1 MTQQIINVGSAPNDG
16 LGDPIRTAYI
26 KCNDNFGE
34 LYSRAQTE
42 PPTTLVGSIGDQAGM
57 YAYDSNYFYYCY
69 ADYDGSSIIWAQIS
83 EIGNVSVSQIA
94 SGTSDVKIADIN
106 GNATVSING
115 TSNVVV
121 FSSTGMTATANV
133 TGANINGTNI
143 YGTISTAAQP
153 SITSLGILTSLDV
166 NGNVTGGN
174 LLTGGLL
181 SATGNITGGNIS
193 TAGRGTF
200 GTTVSATGNITGG
213 NLISTNDIV
222 ATANIIALDEISA
235 AGNITTTGYFVGTFV
250 GNVTGN
256 FVVPGAN
263 TQVLF
268 NTSGNA
274 DAVSDFTFNKN
285 TNLLTVN
292 GNIAVGNIAAN
303 AAITATANVTGGN
316 LITAGA
322 GRFGTTISA
331 AGNITGGNISVAG
344 GSLTGVI
351 TGNSTAYLGTVL
363 SPIAGIYTGILL
375 ASSNITGGNILS
387 SGVVSASGNITGG
400 NVIGG
405 GLVAVSNI
413 TGGNLALSGIIS
425 ATGNITGGNITTAGT
440 FNTASISA
448 TGNITGG
455 NLLTFGTTISTGVST
470 TGSVSATGNI
480 TGGNLSIG
488 GAALVT
494 ANITGGN
501 LSIGGTTTVSG
512 NITGGNLI
520 TGGVASITGNITG
533 GNLTTGIVSGT
544 SASLSGN
551 ITGGNLLT
559 SGLLSATGN
568 ITGANASLT
577 GNTVV
582 TGNITVNSQN
592 QATAIVNGALDGVG
606 NIGSSSK
613 TFNTVFAKAT
623 TAQYADLA
631 ECYLSDENYAPGTVL
646 AFGGSAEL
654 TISLVDQ
661 DPTIAGV
668 VSTNPAYRMNSGL
681 QGTHV
686 VALAL
691 TGRVPCRVQGKIDR
705 GDMMVSA
712 GNGRARAE
720 KNPVIGSVIGKALES
735 FDGEIGTIEVVVGRL

>member
-26 KCNDNFGE
+26 KCNNNFGE

-94 SGTSDVKIADIN
+94 SGTSNVKIADIN

-121 FSSTGMTATANV
+121 FSTTGMTATANI

-166 NGNVTGGN
+166 NGNITGGN
-174 LLTGGLL
+174 LLTGGL
-181 SATGNITGGNIS
+181 I
-193 TAGRGTF
+193 
-200 GTTVSATGNITGG
+200 SATGNITGG
-213 NLISTNDIV
+213 NLTTAGRGTFGSTVSATGNVTGGNLISNNNIV
-222 ATANIIALDEISA
+222 ASANIISLNQISA
-235 AGNITTTGYFVGTFV
+235 TGNITTTGYFVGTFV

-274 DAVSDFTFNKN
+274 DANSRFTFDKS
-285 TNLLTVN
+285 TSLLTVT
-292 GNIAVGNIAAN
+292 GNIDTGNISAT
-303 AAITATANVTGGN
+303 AAITATGNITGGN
-316 LITAGA
+316 LITAGL
-322 GRFGTTISA
+322 GSFGSTVSA
-331 AGNITGGNISVAG
+331 AGNITGGNLRTAG
-344 GSLTGVI
+344 QVS
-351 TGNSTAYLGTVL
+351 A
-363 SPIAGIYTGILL
+363 AG
-375 ASSNITGGNILS
+375 NITGGNLS
-387 SGVVSASGNITGG
+387 TGIISGTSISVTGNITGGNVLSAGVVSSTGNITGG

-440 FNTASISA
+440 FTTASISA
-448 TGNITGG
+448 SGNITAG
-455 NLLTFGTTISTGVST
+455 NLLTSGTTINTGVST
-470 TGSVSATGNI
+470 TGNVSATGNI

-501 LSIGGTTTVSG
+501 LSIGGTTIVSG
-512 NITGGNLI
+512 NITGGNII

-533 GNLTTGIVSGT
+533 GNLTTGIILGT
-544 SASLSGN
+544 SVSVSGN

-606 NIGSSSK
+606 NIGSASK
-613 TFNTVFAKAT
+613 TFNTVHAKAT

-631 ECYLSDENYAPGTVL
+631 ECYLADENYAPGTVL
-646 AFGGSAEL
+646 AFGGTAEL
-654 TISLVDQ
+654 TISSVDQ
-661 DPTIAGV
+661 DQTIAGV

-681 QGTHV
+681 KGNHV

-691 TGRVPCRVQGKIDR
+691 TGRVPCCVQGPVNR

-712 GNGRARAE
+712 GNGRARSE

>member
-42 PPTTLVGSIGDQAGM
+42 PPTTLVGSVGDQAGM

-69 ADYDGSSIIWAQIS
+69 ANYDGSSVIWAQIS

-94 SGTSDVKIADIN
+94 SGTSNVQIADIN
-106 GNATVSING
+106 GNATVSIGG

-121 FSSTGMTATANV
+121 FSTTGMTAAANV

-143 YGTISTAAQP
+143 YGIVSTAAQP

-166 NGNVTGGN
+166 NGNVSGGN

-181 SATGNITGGNIS
+181 SATGNITGGNIATS
-193 TAGRGTF
+193 GRGTF
-200 GTTVSATGNITGG
+200 GTTVSAAGNITGG

-235 AGNITTTGYFVGTFV
+235 SGNITTAGYFVGTFV
-250 GNVTGN
+250 GNITGN

-274 DAVSDFTFNKN
+274 DAVSDFTFDKD
-285 TNLLTVN
+285 TNLLTVD
-292 GNIAVGNIAAN
+292 GNISVGNVSATG
-303 AAITATANVTGGN
+303 AITATANITGGN
-316 LITAGA
+316 LITAGL
-322 GRFGTTISA
+322 GSFGTTVSA
-331 AGNITGGNISVAG
+331 AGNITGGN
-344 GSLTGVI
+344 LRTTGQVSA
-351 TGNSTAYLGTVL
+351 TG
-363 SPIAGIYTGILL
+363 
-375 ASSNITGGNILS
+375 NITGGNLTTGIISGTSISVSGNISGGNVLS
-387 SGVVSASGNITGG
+387 AGVVSSSGNITGG

-405 GLVAVSNI
+405 ALVAVSNI

-440 FNTASISA
+440 FTTANINATGNIVATGNVTGGNLITAGLGSFGTTISA
-448 TGNITGG
+448 AGNITGG
-455 NLLTFGTTISTGVST
+455 NLR
-470 TGSVSATGNI
+470 
-480 TGGNLSIG
+480 
-488 GAALVT
+488 T
-494 ANITGGN
+494 A
-501 LSIGGTTTVSG
+501 
-512 NITGGNLI
+512 
-520 TGGVASITGNITG
+520 GVASITGNITG
-533 GNLTTGIVSGT
+533 GNLSISGATAVTGNITGNNVVVNNIISAVGNVSGDNFVSVHAFT
-544 SASLSGN
+544 GESLTVTAN
-551 ITGGNLLT
+551 ITGGNVLT

-577 GNTVV
+577 GNTIV

-592 QATAIVNGALDGVG
+592 QSTAIVNGALDGVG

-631 ECYLSDENYAPGTVL
+631 ECYLADENYAPGTVL
-646 AFGGSAEL
+646 AFGGTAEL
-654 TISLVDQ
+654 TISLTDQ
-661 DPTIAGV
+661 DATVAGV
-668 VSTNPAYRMNSGL
+668 VSTNPAYQMNSGL

-691 TGRVPCRVQGKIDR
+691 TGRVPCRVQGLVNR

-720 KNPVIGSVIGKALES
+720 KNPTIGSVIGKALES